1 MEVSFITMWRL
12 ETQDQVRAEFISS
25 VASLTCR
32 WLSSPVSS
40 YGLLSIPVCVQTS
53 LSCKDTSHV
62 ELGPILM
69 ISF

>member
-40 YGLLSIPVCVQTS
+40 YGLLSIYVCVLICS
-53 LSCKDTSHV
+53 SEKDTS
-62 ELGPILM
+62 ENKQDSPR
-69 ISF
+69 